1 MLCKSDEEITT
12 SVADPL
18 MVPEEART
26 VAVPAESPDAK
37 PVELMLAASV
47 LVDVQLTTFVMFEL
61 TPPVKR
67 PVAVNCC

>member
-1 MLCKSDEEITT
+1 MLCKTDEEITT

-26 VAVPAESPDAK
+26 VVVPTESPEVK
-37 PVELMLAASV
+37 PVELMVAAAV
-47 LVDVQLTTFVMFEL
+47 LDDVQVTTFVMFEL
-61 TPPVKR
+61 TPPVKV